1 MNTLPVNLANPPKTH
16 TLSLSHPPYCATP
29 LVGSEQQPQISHI
42 PLMYKTR
49 IGRASFS
56 LDLQQ
61 LSAKVIKFP
70 RALLYIY
77 IYKSEIMVL
86 TEEIEALK
94 RQSEDGEAKVRE
106 ETYRRDKEQE
116 TTETAAII
124 EEIIEGISLQNR
136 RGTIVRTISAIIR

>member
-1 MNTLPVNLANPPKTH
+1 
-16 TLSLSHPPYCATP
+16 
-29 LVGSEQQPQISHI
+29 
-42 PLMYKTR
+42 
-49 IGRASFS
+49 
-56 LDLQQ
+56 
-61 LSAKVIKFP
+61 
-70 RALLYIY
+70 
-77 IYKSEIMVL
+77 MVL

>member
-1 MNTLPVNLANPPKTH
+1 
-16 TLSLSHPPYCATP
+16 
-29 LVGSEQQPQISHI
+29 
-42 PLMYKTR
+42 
-49 IGRASFS
+49 
-56 LDLQQ
+56 
-61 LSAKVIKFP
+61 
-70 RALLYIY
+70 
-77 IYKSEIMVL
+77 MVL

-94 RQSEDGEAKVRE
+94 RQSEDEGAKVRE